1 MHTTSHTRSQTF
13 GGPRGHLRFETAIR
27 RLAVVLRDHHSP
39 TAEHSVRVA
48 DLTRAVALRLGLPPA
63 DIVEAELAALVH
75 DVGKLAIPTELLD
88 KPSSLTVAERD
99 QLQAHSVRG
108 EEILLKATS
117 LDLGREVRAC
127 HERWDGTGYPDGLA
141 GAGIPLVSRIIG
153 ACDAL
158 DAMLSERAYRA
169 ALSLDEA
176 MRRLRAG
183 AGTQFDPDVVAAVL
197 VVAKD
202 RFGGRP
208 RHRAR

>member
-1 MHTTSHTRSQTF
+1 
-13 GGPRGHLRFETAIR
+13 
-27 RLAVVLRDHHSP
+27 
-39 TAEHSVRVA
+39 VRVA
-48 DLTRAVALRLGLPPA
+48 DLARAVASRLGLPPT

-75 DVGKLAIPTELLD
+75 DVGKLAIPTHLLD
-88 KPSSLTVAERD
+88 KPSALTQAERS
-99 QLQAHSVRG
+99 LMQAHSVRG

-141 GAGIPLVSRIIG
+141 GADIPLASRIIG

-158 DAMLSERAYRA
+158 DAMVSERAYRA

-183 AGTQFDPDVVAAVL
+183 AGTQFDPDVVGAVL
-197 VVAKD
+197 AVAAD
-202 RFGGRP
+202 RFGRGPSQREQ
-208 RHRAR
+208 